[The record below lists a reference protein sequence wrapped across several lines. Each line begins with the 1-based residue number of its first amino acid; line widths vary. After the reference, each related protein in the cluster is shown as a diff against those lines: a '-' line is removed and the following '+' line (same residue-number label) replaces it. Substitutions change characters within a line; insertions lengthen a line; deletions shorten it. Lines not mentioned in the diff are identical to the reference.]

1 MQLMLGRDGRVG
13 GPQASIYAYHYAA
26 DTDCSPEVEALPA
39 GCGSVWSETD
49 RRLRVYRGRAAPAV
63 YYCDD
68 GWRFAWGVDADV
80 VVARLGAD
88 GHLLRELPPGFE
100 IQVTA
105 VGAGAP
111 FSQERGRAVQSLA
124 PPALRMLALVTDAY
138 GGHGGIARYNRDFFD
153 ALAVNDTIREIQI
166 LPRHAE
172 ITNRHSGD
180 RQDGGSTARGTDA
193 GAAGSR
199 NPAVKQLRPTFSKPL
214 YSLRALFLTLRFRP
228 NILFCGHLYMTPL
241 AAVLASLLRIP
252 LWVQVHG
259 VEAFEKPGPLIRW
272 ALRRARLVTAV
283 SRHTRAKVLDWA
295 DIPAETVRVLPNTLD
310 GRFKPGDREELK
322 RRYGYAGIKLLLT
335 VSRLD
340 ARQRH
345 KGHDGVLEAIPSLL
359 ERHPN
364 TIYLIAGDGSD
375 RARLESVVT
384 TRGMT
389 AHVKFMGRV
398 SDNQLL
404 ELYQMTDVFVMPS
417 TAEGFGIVFLEAAA
431 CGCAVVGGNRDG
443 SVDALGEGAI
453 GAAVT
458 PDDTAALVTALQ
470 AALER
475 PAPDAKRVSRF
486 RRANFERHLHDL
498 LSSILAHRQR
508 SR

>member
-1 MQLMLGRDGRVG
+1 MQLKPGRDTRLAEPPV
-13 GPQASIYAYHYAA
+13 SVYAYHYAA
-26 DTDCSPEVEALPA
+26 DTDRPPEIVALPV
-39 GCGSVWSETD
+39 GCGSEWSGAE
-49 RRLRVYRGRAAPAV
+49 RRLRVYRGRGSPTI
-63 YYCDD
+63 YYGDD
-68 GWRFAWGVDADV
+68 GWRFAWGVDADAV
-80 VVARLGAD
+80 AARLGAG
-88 GHLLRELPPGFE
+88 GHWPRELSPGFE
-100 IQVTA
+100 VQVTP
-105 VGAGAP
+105 VGAEGP
-111 FSQERGRAVQSLA
+111 LPLGGGKAVQPLA
-124 PPALRMLALVTDAY
+124 TSTLRMLALVTDAY
-138 GGHGGIARYNRDFFD
+138 GGHGGIARYNRDFFE
-153 ALAVNDTIREIQI
+153 ALATDRAVGEARI

-172 ITNRHSGD
+172 PPGSHYRLSG
-180 RQDGGSTARGTDA
+180 
-193 GAAGSR
+193 
-199 NPAVKQLRPTFSKPL
+199 NPAFQQLQPTLSKWK
-214 YSLRALFLTLRFRP
+214 YVLRALWLALQFRP
-228 NILFCGHLYMTPL
+228 NLVFCGHLYMTPL
-241 AAVLASLLRIP
+241 AAVLSSLLRIP

-259 VEAFEKPGPLIRW
+259 VEVFEKRGPLIRW
-272 ALRRARLVTAV
+272 ALGRARLVTAV
-283 SRHTRAKVLDWA
+283 SRYTRAKLLEWA
-295 DIPAETVRVLPNTLD
+295 HIPTERVRVLPNTVD
-310 GRFKPGDREELK
+310 ERFKPGDREELK

-384 TRGMT
+384 TRGM
-389 AHVKFMGRV
+389 AAQVKFMGRV
-398 SDNQLL
+398 NDDQLL

-443 SVDALGEGAI
+443 SVDALGEEAI

-458 PDDTAALVTALQ
+458 PDDTAALVAALH

-498 LSSILAHRQR
+498 LSSILVNRQR

>member
-1 MQLMLGRDGRVG
+1 MQLMSDRDGRLD
-13 GPQASIYAYHYAA
+13 GPLASIYAYHYAA
-26 DTDCSPEVEALPA
+26 DTECSPEMGALPP
-39 GCGSVWSETD
+39 GCGSEWSKTD
-49 RRLRVYRGRAAPAV
+49 RRLRVYRGRSAPAV

-68 GWRFAWGVDADV
+68 GWRFAWGVDAGA
-80 VVARLGAD
+80 VVARLGGC
-88 GHLLRELPPGFE
+88 GHLLRELQPGFE

-105 VGAGAP
+105 LGAGMPVPTESGVAP
-111 FSQERGRAVQSLA
+111 RPLA
-124 PPALRMLALVTDAY
+124 HHSLRMLALVTDAY
-138 GGHGGIARYNRDFFD
+138 GGHGGIARYNRDFFE

-180 RQDGGSTARGTDA
+180 RQDGGSAARGTDA

-214 YSLRALFLTLRFRP
+214 YSLRALFLTLQFRP
-228 NILFCGHLYMTPL
+228 NVLFCGHLYMTPL
-241 AAVLASLLRIP
+241 AAALSSLLRIP

-259 VEAFEKPGPLIRW
+259 VEVFEKRGLLIRW

-283 SRHTRAKVLDWA
+283 SRYTRAKLLEWA
-295 DIPAETVRVLPNTLD
+295 GIPVERVRVLPNTLD

-322 RRYGYAGIKLLLT
+322 RRHGYAGIKVLLT

-345 KGHDGVLEAIPSLL
+345 KGHDCVLEAIPLL
-359 ERHPN
+359 LKRHPN

-453 GAAVT
+453 GAAVN

-486 RRANFERHLHDL
+486 RRDNFERHLHDL